1 MNSAHPLDGI
11 VNAGDFSDGSHT
23 LVIVPTYNEI
33 ASLESTLSRLLSS
46 LPCAQVL
53 IVDDSSPDGTGA
65 LADRLAADSPR
76 VHVLHRREK
85 TGLGAAYAAGFEWAL
100 TQEFE
105 AIVEFDADGSHL
117 PEQLPALLTA
127 LDDSTALVIG
137 TRWIPG
143 GAVHNWPWYRRFI
156 SRSATRYARFALR
169 SQLHDVTSGMRAFRA
184 SALKQ
189 IDFTRVSA
197 HGYCFQIELA
207 WTLEHGGLGVAE
219 VPIDFVERTQ
229 GTSKMSFAIVL
240 EALWL
245 VTWWGLKVRFSKHR
259 LPQLVQTE

>member
-1 MNSAHPLDGI
+1 MNPEHPQDGTS
-11 VNAGDFSDGSHT
+11 NATDLSDGQRT

-33 ASLESTLSRLLSS
+33 ASLGSTVSRVLAA
-46 LPCAQVL
+46 LPLAHVL

-65 LADRLAADSPR
+65 LADRLASESPR
-76 VHVLHRREK
+76 VHVLHRAQK
-85 TGLGAAYAAGFEWAL
+85 HGLGAAYIAGFEWAL
-100 TQEFE
+100 TRDFE
-105 AIVEFDADGSHL
+105 VIVEFDADGSHL

-127 LDDSTALVIG
+127 LTPDTSLVIG
-137 TRWIPG
+137 TRWMPG

-169 SQLHDVTSGMRAFRA
+169 SRLRDVTSGMRAFRA
-184 SALKQ
+184 SALKR
-189 IDFTRVSA
+189 IDVKRVSA

-207 WTLEHGGLGVAE
+207 WILEHGGLGVSE

-229 GTSKMSFAIVL
+229 GSSKMNFAIVL

-245 VTWWGLKVRFSKHR
+245 VSWWGVKVRFAKHR
-259 LPQLVQTE
+259 LPELRHP